1 MSDESEKAMG
11 VENDMKKMQIIQKI
25 MQEGVVAVLRGETAE
40 EVVAMAEEAIRG
52 GIKVIEITM
61 TVPFALKAIEKLAQ
75 TYKWDSSDESTY
87 AIIGVGTVLDAET
100 ARAAIL
106 SGAQFV
112 VSPFLSAETVTMCNR
127 YRVPVMP
134 GTMTIKEINEALELG
149 ADIVKLFPGNLYEPS
164 VIKAIKGPLPQANIM
179 PTGGVSLDNLG
190 EWVKAGAVAVG
201 IGSDLT
207 NEAVKNKDF
216 SLIRK
221 KAAAYVNAYR
231 QAKGI

>member
-1 MSDESEKAMG
+1 
-11 VENDMKKMQIIQKI
+11 MKKMQLIQKI
-25 MQEGVVAVLRGETAE
+25 VQEGVVAVLRGETAE
-40 EVVAMAEEAIRG
+40 EVIAMAEEAIRG

-61 TVPFALKAIEKLAQ
+61 TVPFALKAIEKLTQ
-75 TYKWDSSDESTY
+75 KYKWNSSDESTY

-112 VSPFLSAETVTMCNR
+112 VSPCLSAETVTLCNR

-190 EWVKAGAVAVG
+190 EWIKAGAVAVG

-207 NEAVKNKDF
+207 NEAVKNKDL

-231 QAKGI
+231 QAKEI

>member
-1 MSDESEKAMG
+1 
-11 VENDMKKMQIIQKI
+11 MKKMQIIQKI

-216 SLIRK
+216 SLIQK
-221 KAAAYVNAYR
+221 KAAAYVDAYR
-231 QAKGI
+231 QAKGL

>member
-1 MSDESEKAMG
+1 
-11 VENDMKKMQIIQKI
+11 MKKIQLIQKI
-25 MQEGVVAVLRGETAE
+25 VQEGVVAVLRGETAE
-40 EVVAMAEEAIRG
+40 EVVAMAEEAIAG

-61 TVPFALKAIEKLAQ
+61 TVPFALKAIEELSRKYRSNS
-75 TYKWDSSDESTY
+75 TDESTY

-106 SGAQFV
+106 SGAEFV
-112 VSPFLSAETVTMCNR
+112 VSPFLSPETVTLCNR

-134 GTMTIKEINEALELG
+134 GTMTVKEINEALELG

-190 EWVKAGAVAVG
+190 EWIKAGAVAVG

-207 NEAVKNKDF
+207 NEAVKNNDF

-221 KAAAYVNAYR
+221 KAAAYVDAYR
-231 QAKGI
+231 KAKGL

>member
-1 MSDESEKAMG
+1 
-11 VENDMKKMQIIQKI
+11 MKKIQLIQKI
-25 MQEGVVAVLRGETAE
+25 VQEGVVAVLRGETAE
-40 EVVAMAEEAIRG
+40 EVVAMAEEAIAG

-61 TVPFALKAIEKLAQ
+61 TVPFALKAIEELSRKYRSNS
-75 TYKWDSSDESTY
+75 TDESTY

-106 SGAQFV
+106 SGAEFV
-112 VSPFLSAETVTMCNR
+112 VSPFLSPETVTLCNR

-134 GTMTIKEINEALELG
+134 GTMTVKEINEALELG

-190 EWVKAGAVAVG
+190 EWIKAGAVAVG

-221 KAAAYVNAYR
+221 KAAAYVDAYR
-231 QAKGI
+231 KAKGL

>member
-1 MSDESEKAMG
+1 
-11 VENDMKKMQIIQKI
+11 MKKMQLIQKI
-25 MQEGVVAVLRGETAE
+25 VQEGVVAVLRGETAE

-61 TVPFALKAIEKLAQ
+61 TVPFALKAIEQLAQ
-75 TYKWDSSDESTY
+75 TYKWNSSDESTY

-112 VSPFLSAETVTMCNR
+112 VSPFLSAETVTLCNR

-134 GTMTIKEINEALELG
+134 GAMTIKEMNEALELG
-149 ADIVKLFPGNLYEPS
+149 ADIVKLFPGNLYSPS

-207 NEAVKNKDF
+207 NEAVKNQDYT
-216 SLIRK
+216 LIRK

-231 QAKGI
+231 QAKGMRQI

>member
-1 MSDESEKAMG
+1 
-11 VENDMKKMQIIQKI
+11 MKKMQIIQKI

-216 SLIRK
+216 SLIQK

>member
-207 NEAVKNKDF
+207 TEAVKNKDF
-216 SLIRK
+216 SLIQK
-221 KAAAYVNAYR
+221 KAAAYVDAYR
-231 QAKGI
+231 QAKGL

>member
-1 MSDESEKAMG
+1 
-11 VENDMKKMQIIQKI
+11 MKKMQLIQKI
-25 MQEGVVAVLRGETAE
+25 VQEGVVAVLRGEAAE

-52 GIKVIEITM
+52 GMKVIEITM
-61 TVPFALKAIEKLAQ
+61 TVPLALKAIEKLAQ
-75 TYKWDSSDESTY
+75 KYKWNSSDESAY
-87 AIIGVGTVLDAET
+87 AIIGAGTVLDAET

-112 VSPFLSAETVTMCNR
+112 VSPFLSAETVTLCNR

-190 EWVKAGAVAVG
+190 EWIKAGAVAVG

-207 NEAVKNKDF
+207 NEAVKNKDL

-231 QAKGI
+231 QAKKSKLFTIEQNN